1 MSETGVGPTT
11 VTTHET
17 KSSIAETQHPGG
29 PTTSS
34 TPATSPRVEDH
45 WLDRLPAPLVAF
57 GSVVAVGGTQGG
69 YFPTMWG
76 PSAAVL
82 LALIALWLLGS
93 GRTDADRWDAAF
105 VALFVALTGWVALSI
120 LWSSAPA
127 QSVLDV
133 ERLLVPVAG
142 TAAVLVLCRRRSVP
156 DVILA
161 LGLAATVLCGYGLA
175 TRLFPEWL
183 GGTFEPIA
191 GYRLSEPIGYWN
203 GLGILAAIGLVLAA
217 GAAIEAT
224 SLWRRVVAST
234 SLVVLAPTLYF
245 TYSRGAW
252 IALGVGMAATL
263 VVTPRRLAAIGS
275 LALLSPAP
283 TLAVLAGSR
292 SHALTRVEA
301 TLGNAVDEG
310 RDLFVVLVGLGLLA
324 AVSAVALHVL
334 FARIDAPPRARLALG
349 SALAVGIAAG
359 LVVVFVQW
367 GAPWT
372 LASNAVD
379 AFQRPP
385 AAGGSDG
392 DLNDRLF
399 DFSGS
404 GRVDLWR
411 VALST
416 AESEPLL
423 GTGAGTFERYWQQ
436 DERWTFKARDAHN
449 LYLETLAEL
458 GPVGLGLLVGLIGL
472 TLVACLAARRRPM
485 VPVALGAF
493 VAYAVHAGVDWDWEL
508 PAVTLAAFVAGS
520 LGLVARRSA
529 DAHRLATPFRA
540 AAVAAVAAAAFVAV
554 LGYVGNDSLERAE
567 YALEVGNP
575 AAAIRESRVARR
587 FAPWS
592 PYPLTVRGEALLA
605 LGQVGKARVAFQDAI
620 DVDDG
625 YWRAWLG
632 LGVAS
637 SGRARTAAISEAKRL
652 YPRSAEI
659 EETEGLLRGQQVP

>member
-1 MSETGVGPTT
+1 VSETGVDPTT
-11 VTTHET
+11 VTTRAAEG
-17 KSSIAETQHPGG
+17 SVDETQRGEG
-29 PTTSS
+29 LTTTSA
-34 TPATSPRVEDH
+34 PAAGARGEDH

-76 PSAAVL
+76 PSAAAL
-82 LALIALWLLGS
+82 LALVALWLLGS
-93 GRTDADRWDAAF
+93 GRTDAGRWDAAF
-105 VALFVALTGWVALSI
+105 VTLFAALLGWVALSTA
-120 LWSSAPA
+120 WSSAPS
-127 QSVLDV
+127 QSILDV

-142 TAAVLVLCRRRSVP
+142 TAAILVLSRRRSVP
-156 DVILA
+156 DVVLALA
-161 LGLAATVLCGYGLA
+161 LGATVLCGYGLA
-175 TRLFPEWL
+175 TRLFPDQL

-203 GLGILAAIGLVLAA
+203 GLGILAAIGLVLAV
-217 GAAIEAT
+217 GAATDAG
-224 SLWRRVVAST
+224 SLWRRVLAST

-252 IALGVGMAATL
+252 IALGVGLAATL
-263 VVTPRRLAAIGS
+263 VVTPRRLVAVGS
-275 LALLSPAP
+275 LALLAPAP
-283 TLAVLAGSR
+283 ALAVLAASR
-292 SHALTRVEA
+292 SHALTRLEA
-301 TLGNAVDEG
+301 TLGDAVAEG
-310 RDLFVVLVGLGLLA
+310 RDLFFVLVALGALA
-324 AVSAVALHVL
+324 AAGAVALHVL
-334 FARIDAPPRARLALG
+334 SARLDAPPKARLALG
-349 SALAVGIAAG
+349 SVLAVGVATG
-359 LVVVFVQW
+359 VVAVFAQW

-372 LASNAVD
+372 LASDAVD
-379 AFQRPP
+379 AFQQPP
-385 AAGGSDG
+385 AAGGADG

-416 AESEPLL
+416 AQSEPLL

-436 DERWTFKARDAHN
+436 DERWSFKARDAHN

-458 GPVGLGLLVGLIGL
+458 GPVGLGLLVGLMAL
-472 TLVACLAARRRPM
+472 AFAACLAARRRPL

-493 VAYAVHAGVDWDWEL
+493 AAYAVHAGVDWDWEL

-520 LGLVARRSA
+520 LGLVARRSGEA
-529 DAHRLATPFRA
+529 RRLPRPFRT
-540 AAVAAVAAAAFVAV
+540 AAVVAVAAAAAVALLGFVA
-554 LGYVGNDSLERAE
+554 NDSLERAE

-575 AAAIRESRVARR
+575 SAAVREARLARR

-605 LGQVGKARVAFQDAI
+605 LGEVAEARVAFRDAI
-620 DVDDG
+620 DMDAG

-637 SGRARTAAISEAKRL
+637 SGRARTVAIEEAKRL

-659 EETEGLLRGQQVP
+659 EQTEELLREQAR